1 MANEPEDKKGRVKTY
16 TAPERRGPSVS
27 VIISTLV
34 VLALVILLLVW
45 IF

>member
-16 TAPERRGPSVS
+16 SAPERRGPAVS
-27 VIISTLV
+27 VIISSLV
-34 VLALVILLLVW
+34 VLALVVLLLIW